1 MTSCVSLYF
10 NFVCWKLLKMIKL
23 ISRYVFLNL
32 LDHSIFI
39 SPCSKHI
46 TKLNFHFAKN
56 LLEYIWDLTHGKEK
70 RLHKCHQF
78 IWTTVFGLL
87 DTRNLYFFMPYPPP
101 TSPCDPMLSECW
113 RKAIRRTTRKLSE
126 LVDFL
131 GSLLTTWNT
140 GGTEQAFPRTA
151 HMVVCTSPRIRRKR
165 RLWGWLQIR

>member
-87 DTRNLYFFMPYPPP
+87 DTRNLYFFYALSAPNQ
-101 TSPCDPMLSECW
+101 PMWSNAVWMLAQSHSSNDEEIV
-113 RKAIRRTTRKLSE
+113 RAGRFSRFAADHMEYRRYGASFSTNCPH
-126 LVDFL
+126 
-131 GSLLTTWNT
+131 GSLY
-140 GGTEQAFPRTA
+140 
-151 HMVVCTSPRIRRKR
+151 VSSYSS
-165 RLWGWLQIR
+165 

>member
-1 MTSCVSLYF
+1 MEKKNDSTNAINSFERPFSG
-10 NFVCWKLLKMIKL
+10 
-23 ISRYVFLNL
+23 
-32 LDHSIFI
+32 
-39 SPCSKHI
+39 CS
-46 TKLNFHFAKN
+46 
-56 LLEYIWDLTHGKEK
+56 THVT
-70 RLHKCHQF
+70 F
-78 IWTTVFGLL
+78 T
-87 DTRNLYFFMPYPPP
+87 FFMPYPPP

-165 RLWGWLQIR
+165 PPSAMRMTANTVTATVAIAFGAGDQTSIYAALNTRSSNG